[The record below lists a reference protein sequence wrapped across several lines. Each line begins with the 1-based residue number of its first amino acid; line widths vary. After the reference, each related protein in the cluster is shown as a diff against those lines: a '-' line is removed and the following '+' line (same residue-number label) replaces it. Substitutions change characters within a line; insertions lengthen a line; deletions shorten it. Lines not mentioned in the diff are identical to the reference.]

1 MTRKFPSITTIII
14 MMMIIITT
22 TVVGSMILAEFSL
35 PFVTV
40 LAADDGSNGLF
51 VTSFVSTISSLAIGN
66 NHEYLDGD
74 EDKHGSSSDSH
85 YNVIIET
92 ACSIGSIITT
102 DGTNDPDIILGCD
115 LEV

>member
-1 MTRKFPSITTIII
+1 MIRKFPSITTII

-22 TVVGSMILAEFSL
+22 TIVGSMILAEFSL

-85 YNVIIET
+85 YNVIIEA